1 MRPKRALSK
10 SVTINTEEDL
20 ANLVM
25 QAPREMSP
33 KEEKIDSAV
42 PSGEAGDRELDER
55 MATGRTEFQ
64 RAFSVAAAGDV
75 SSRDIFSQFSDL

>member
-25 QAPREMSP
+25 QAPRQLSP
-33 KEEKIDSAV
+33 KEEKIDSVVPKEEAQDHALEQRLAV
-42 PSGEAGDRELDER
+42 GTA
-55 MATGRTEFQ
+55 EFQ
-64 RAFSVAAAGDV
+64 RGFSVAAAGDV
-75 SSRDIFSQFSDL
+75 SSRDVFAEFSAL